1 MPLRKIAKIVGAA
14 MRDGD
19 LARRTSA
26 SPKWREQQKQD
37 RRGTLRKFETVEHA
51 LADRE
56 KSAQRAGAPSAAKKS
71 KTKPTTK
78 AKKK

>member
-1 MPLRKIAKIVGAA
+1 
-14 MRDGD
+14 MRDGN

-26 SPKWREQQKQD
+26 SPKWRQEQTQD

-56 KSAQRAGAPSAAKKS
+56 KSAQRAGAPGAAKKS
-71 KTKPTTK
+71 RTKPTIK
-78 AKKK
+78 VKKK